1 MVRRAV
7 HEFHQIV
14 YEESDY
20 YTSETTAAADDGET
34 FGTCPMQNVSCLLK
48 CFLNVLARLH
58 EGYIRPRLFL
68 LWWHVMMAVFY
79 VLRLIMYNLLNTM
92 RE

>member
-34 FGTCPMQNVSCLLK
+34 FGTCPE
-48 CFLNVLARLH
+48 CFMPVK
-58 EGYIRPRLFL
+58 
-68 LWWHVMMAVFY
+68 VFP
-79 VLRLIMYNLLNTM
+79 
-92 RE
+92 